1 MSDFITHECGIA
13 LIRLRKPL
21 EYYREKYGSTL
32 YGLNKLYLLMEKQ
45 HNRGQDGAGV
55 ATLKLNTP
63 PGQKY
68 IDMYKSP
75 AVNAIKDVFDNI
87 FSHIREKKAA
97 NPEHAKDIDWLKE
110 NVQYTGELMMGHL
123 RYGTH
128 GHNSMFSVHPF
139 IRENNW
145 MTRNLVLA
153 GNFNMVNNT
162 DLFQQLVA
170 IGQHPK
176 EHTDTITVL
185 EKIGHFLDTEVQL
198 LFEQYKNYHDNKTI
212 TELIANDLDVSRVLS
227 RAAKDFEGGYSIIG
241 MLGHGDAFLLRD
253 PNGIRPTYRYA
264 DDEVVVCASER
275 PAIMTVFDVAFEDVK
290 EVQPGHALVIKK
302 NGKVSEVY
310 CRKPLE
316 RKSCSFERIYFSRGN
331 DKEIY
336 QERKM
341 LGKLLT
347 PDVLKAV
354 DYDLENTVFSFIPNT
369 AETAFYGL
377 IKGVDDYLNDY
388 KLKKIREAGDD
399 LETQKKILA
408 LRTRVEKLA
417 LKDVKMRTFITNDD
431 DRGDMVS
438 HVYDIT
444 YGQVKD
450 GIDTIVLIDDSIV
463 RGTTLKKSIIAILDR
478 LLPKKIV
485 IVSSAPQIRYPD
497 CYGIDMS
504 KMGDF
509 VAFRAMVELLEDN
522 GKESM
527 LQEVYEECKKQLNL
541 PADKMQNAVKKLYDQ
556 FPYEAISKKVSEI
569 VKSKNIR
576 AEVEVI
582 YQTVDKLH
590 EAIPNHPGDWY
601 FTGNYPTPGGNRVVN
616 RAFMNFMEG
625 KDVRAYD

>member
-1 MSDFITHECGIA
+1 
-13 LIRLRKPL
+13 
-21 EYYREKYGSTL
+21 
-32 YGLNKLYLLMEKQ
+32 MEKQ

-63 PGQKY
+63 PGHKY

-75 AVNAIKDVFDNI
+75 AVNAIKDVFDHI
-87 FSHIREKKAA
+87 FRQIREKKEA
-97 NPEHAKDIDWLKE
+97 NPENAKNIQWLKE
-110 NVQYTGELMMGHL
+110 HVKFTGELMMGHL

-153 GNFNMVNNT
+153 GNFNMVNNAE
-162 DLFQQLVA
+162 LFQQLVA
-170 IGQHPK
+170 LGQHPK
-176 EHTDTITVL
+176 EHTDTVTVL
-185 EKIGHFLDTEVQL
+185 EKIGHFLDTEVQI
-198 LFEQYKNYHDNKTI
+198 LFEQYKDYHDNKTI
-212 TELIANDLDVSRVLS
+212 SELIANDLDVGRVLS
-227 RAAKDFEGGYSIIG
+227 RAAKDFEGGYAIIG

-253 PNGIRPTYRYA
+253 PNGIRPAYWYA

-275 PAIMTVFDVAFEDVK
+275 PAIMTVFDAPYEEVK
-290 EVQPGHALVIKK
+290 EVQAGHALVIKK

-331 DKEIY
+331 DKDIY
-336 QERKM
+336 HERKM

-347 PDVLKAV
+347 PAVLKAV
-354 DYDLENTVFSFIPNT
+354 DHDLENTVFSFIPNT
-369 AETAFYGL
+369 AEIAFYGL
-377 IKGVDDYLNDY
+377 IKGVEDYLNDH
-388 KLKKIREAGDD
+388 KLELMQKAGSDI
-399 LETQKKILA
+399 ESQKKILNM
-408 LRTRVEKLA
+408 RPRVEKLA

-431 DRGDMVS
+431 DRGEMVS

-450 GIDTIVLIDDSIV
+450 GVDTIVLIDDSIV

-509 VAFRAMVELLEDN
+509 VAFRAMIALIKES
-522 GKESM
+522 GKENL
-527 LQEVYEECKKQLNL
+527 LQEVYAECKKQLNL
-541 PADKMQNAVKKLYDQ
+541 PADKMQNAVKRLYAE
-556 FPYEAISKKVSEI
+556 FTYEAISKKVSEI
-569 VKSKNIR
+569 VKSENIR

-582 YQTVDKLH
+582 YQTVENLH
-590 EAIPNHPGDWY
+590 VAIPNHPGDWY
-601 FTGNYPTPGGNRVVN
+601 FTGDYPTPGGNRVVN
-616 RAFMNFMEG
+616 RAFINFMEG

>member
-1 MSDFITHECGIA
+1 
-13 LIRLRKPL
+13 
-21 EYYREKYGSTL
+21 
-32 YGLNKLYLLMEKQ
+32 MEKQ

-68 IDMYKSP
+68 IDIHKSP
-75 AVNAIKDVFDNI
+75 ASNAIKEVFDKI

-97 NPEHAKDIDWLKE
+97 NPDESKDIDWLKK

-145 MTRNLVLA
+145 ITRNLVLA
-153 GNFNMVNNT
+153 GNFNMVNNS

-185 EKIGHFLDTEVQL
+185 EKIGHFLDTEVQS
-198 LFEQYKNYHDNKTI
+198 LFEQYKKYHDNKTI
-212 TELIANDLDVSRVLS
+212 TELIASDLDVGRVLS
-227 RAAKDFEGGYSIIG
+227 RAAKDFEGGYAIIG
-241 MLGHGDAFLLRD
+241 MIGHGDAFLLRD
-253 PNGIRPTYRYA
+253 PNGIRPAYWYA
-264 DDEVVVCASER
+264 DEEVVVCASER
-275 PAIMTVFDVAFEDVK
+275 AAIMTVFDAPFEDVH
-290 EVQPGHALVIKK
+290 EVQPGYALVIKR
-302 NGKVSEVY
+302 NGKVNEVY

-354 DYDLENTVFSFIPNT
+354 NYDLNNTVFSFIPNT
-369 AETAFYGL
+369 SEIAFYGL
-377 IKGVDDYLNDY
+377 IKGVEDYLNDY
-388 KLKKIREAGDD
+388 KLKMIRQAGDD
-399 LETQKKILA
+399 AEAQKKILDI
-408 LRTRVEKLA
+408 RPRVEKLA

-431 DRGDMVS
+431 DRSDMVS

-444 YGQVKD
+444 YGQVND
-450 GIDTIVLIDDSIV
+450 GVDTIVLIDDSIV
-463 RGTTLKKSIIAILDR
+463 RGTTLKQSIIAILDR

-509 VAFRAMVELLEDN
+509 VAFRAMVELL
-522 GKESM
+522 KEQGEEII
-527 LQEVYEECKKQLNL
+527 LQEVYAECKQQLAL
-541 PADKMQNAVKKLYDQ
+541 PVEKMHNVVKKLYDH
-556 FPYEAISKKVSEI
+556 FSYDAISKKVSEI

-582 YQTVDKLH
+582 YQTVEKLH
-590 EAIPNHPGDWY
+590 EAIPNHTGDWY
-601 FTGNYPTPGGNRVVN
+601 FTGDYPTPGGNRIAN
-616 RAFMNFMEG
+616 RAFLNFMEG
-625 KDVRAYD
+625 KDIRAYD